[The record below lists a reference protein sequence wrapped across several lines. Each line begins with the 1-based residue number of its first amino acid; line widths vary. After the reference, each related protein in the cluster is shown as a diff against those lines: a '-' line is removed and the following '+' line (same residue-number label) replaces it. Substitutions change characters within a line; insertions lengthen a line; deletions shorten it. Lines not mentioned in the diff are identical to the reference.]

1 MVEIRKYRS
10 DDLEALSY
18 ELDDFQNQLTRLPT
32 YSILERGDDSD
43 PEKIPMTILFNDLPV
58 GYFVLDFGKDKLT
71 LTENKKSILIRSV
84 SLNPLFQGK
93 RIAKEAFHKI
103 SEFANENFP
112 EYNELVLTVNFRNEK
127 AHQLYLKTNFIDEGK
142 TAENRNGPQH
152 ILSKKI
158 K

>member
-1 MVEIRKYRS
+1 MIFR
-10 DDLEALSY
+10 
-18 ELDDFQNQLTRLPT
+18 LD
-32 YSILERGDDSD
+32 I
-43 PEKIPMTILFNDLPV
+43 
-58 GYFVLDFGKDKLT
+58 FVLDFGKDKLT
-71 LTENKKSILIRSV
+71 LTENEKSILIRSV

-93 RIAKEAFHKI
+93 GIAKEAFNKI

-112 EYNELVLTVNFRNEK
+112 KYNELVLTVNFKNEK

-158 K
+158 